1 MSHRRLSNGEAVMA
15 EESHVSVNIDR
26 DAAHYLV
33 MLLGDQL
40 LDLTDNALNQHLEIM
55 RGAYQ
60 HIKTIIEQ
68 SLAAT

>member
-1 MSHRRLSNGEAVMA
+1 MA
-15 EESHVSVNIDR
+15 DESHVSVNIER

-40 LDLTDNALNQHLEIM
+40 LDMAGNTVNQHLEIM

-68 SLAAT
+68 SLETT

>member
-1 MSHRRLSNGEAVMA
+1 MA
-15 EESHVSVNIDR
+15 DESHVNVNIDR

-40 LDLTDNALNQHLEIM
+40 LDMTDSALNQHVEVM

-60 HIKTIIEQ
+60 HIKAIIEQ
-68 SLAAT
+68 SLEGT